1 MGIFE
6 VRNIP
11 GGEYSKFKVP
21 KVAVGGV
28 CLVNS
33 QEATA
38 DREE

>member
-6 VRNIP
+6 VKNIP

-21 KVAVGGV
+21 ETAMGGV

-33 QEATA
+33 QEAIA